1 MKKRGHWKLLLA
13 CMVIVYFV
21 AFLGSI
27 FTTPNVN
34 TAWYDSIKPSI
45 TPPGW
50 VFPIAWNI
58 LFFLIAISLYLAW
71 ISSKKNQKTKIA
83 FAFGINLILNAFWSY
98 LYFGLKNPAFAFI
111 DLIVIWL
118 SIAMMIY
125 ITYKINKTASYLLI
139 PYLLWVS
146 FAGILNY
153 LSI

>member
-1 MKKRGHWKLLLA
+1 MKKVNWKVLIV
-13 CMVIVYFV
+13 CIVIVYLI

-27 FTTPNVN
+27 FTTSEVN

-50 VFPIAWNI
+50 IFPIVWNI

-71 ISSKKNQKTKIA
+71 INSKKNQKTKIA
-83 FAFGINLILNAFWSY
+83 IAFGINLILNAFWSY

-111 DLIVIWL
+111 DLIAIWI
-118 SIAMMIY
+118 SITAMIC
-125 ITYKINKTASYLLI
+125 ITYKINKASSYLLV
-139 PYLLWVS
+139 PYFLWVS
-146 FAGILNY
+146 FAGVLNY